1 MSNGQSQPPRQ
12 GGGPGPRP
20 GGGGPAHRPDR
31 GPPPGGRPY
40 GREESPTIDTT
51 GIELRR
57 PSPELFDAI
66 ASRTAK
72 TISEER
78 QRNKPSQIR
87 KFFDELVMWEAKVS
101 GGSSEADRQTRLDE
115 ALPFIRML
123 NAKGAYAEGR
133 KLVDKNFQ
141 TLLGH
146 CLRQVEDPAT
156 LRHCKLFFEAFL
168 GFYKAYRPSD
178 N

>member
-1 MSNGQSQPPRQ
+1 LPR
-12 GGGPGPRP
+12 
-20 GGGGPAHRPDR
+20 
-31 GPPPGGRPY
+31 
-40 GREESPTIDTT
+40 IDTA
-51 GIELRR
+51 GIQLRQ
-57 PSPELFDAI
+57 PGADLFDAI
-66 ASRTAK
+66 ASQAAK
-72 TISEER
+72 TISEDR
-78 QRNKPSQIR
+78 QRNKPSQLR

-101 GGSSEADRQTRLDE
+101 GGASEVERKARLDE

-123 NAKGAYAEGR
+123 NAKAAYAEGR
-133 KLVDKNFQ
+133 RLVDKNFQ
-141 TLLGH
+141 ELLGH